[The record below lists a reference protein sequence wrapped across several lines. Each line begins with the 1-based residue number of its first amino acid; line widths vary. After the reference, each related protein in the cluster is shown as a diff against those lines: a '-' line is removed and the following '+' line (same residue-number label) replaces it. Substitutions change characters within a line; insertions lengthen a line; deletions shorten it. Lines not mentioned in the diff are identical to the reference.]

1 MQSVVEAMK
10 ERYGMVKA
18 IKGGCTIEKF
28 DMPELNGY
36 QLIYKF
42 DNGYG
47 ASVVKHD
54 MSYGGKKGLYEIAV
68 LDNEGDLCYDT
79 PITNDTIGHLTL
91 GDVEQYLAEISLL

>member
-1 MQSVVEAMK
+1 MADRLMN
-10 ERYGMVKA
+10 
-18 IKGGCTIEKF
+18 GGCMVEKF
-28 DMPELNGY
+28 EMPEVDGY
-36 QLIYKF
+36 QLVYKF

-79 PITNDTIGHLTL
+79 DITNDTVGHLSMS
-91 GDVEQYLAEISLL
+91 DVEQYLAEISML